1 MYSIVSSANTL
12 RLSVFRFTSPAK
24 TPGSCQEKV
33 QRDLEKPSFEEKT
46 RFLAHIL
53 DMSETPITPF
63 AHIMELRD
71 KPTNSQQSTAAA
83 NTDFARTVVSVYQ
96 NTHDTRGITAPLSSV
111 IQRVRSGALGL
122 KHKTARARTLA
133 VKNRSA
139 YRNFKGKQLP
149 AFTPAGVFSKR
160 NCQSIAAHSGLLVL
174 DYDHIEAHNLTHI
187 KEIATGAVH
196 TAAAFISP
204 SGSGVKVLVA
214 VDPKPTD
221 AASHTGAW
229 RAAAAYYDDLL
240 SATADSSGKDLPRL
254 TFLAHD
260 PSAYLAQE
268 VIPLHWEAPADTTH
282 SPPHPSE
289 NGATVAPDKTKT
301 EDRKVATDL
310 AILTEAL
317 GYIPP
322 DDYETWL
329 LVGMAIHH
337 DGGDISIWEEW
348 SRAAPSKYEPGAC
361 EHKWRTFTAGG
372 GITLGTV
379 YDLARQN
386 GWNGRAKPPSSHNG
400 AKAQSVR
407 LPYSD
412 AYNAEL
418 FARRHGHDFRWID
431 DNNHWQHWT
440 GKRWSVDRRNVI
452 YERMKATILE
462 LSAKAETM
470 PDNDA
475 VSKLFKHIA
484 SSLSQV
490 KIKAGIESAR
500 SLLAAVP
507 EDFDTK
513 GHLFN
518 CANGT
523 IDLRDGNFR
532 EHRREDL
539 QTRYSG
545 FEWRGLD
552 YENGDWNRFMD
563 QIQPDPR
570 VREFLQ
576 RATGYSATDS
586 VREECLFY
594 LYGDGANGKSTF
606 IESIWRAMGSY
617 CQAAMA
623 GAIQRADG
631 QYENPTA
638 LQYAIAD
645 MKGARM
651 VVHDEVESGA
661 RLAES
666 FVKKLTGG
674 DTRKGRHPYAKRSI
688 EYRPTDTPWLYG
700 NHKLEIRGADDG
712 IWRRIHLVNF
722 TQRFAGADKNNRLKE
737 HLTGNPEIQSAILA
751 WIVRGAVQW
760 YAQGLEPPEAV
771 REATE
776 EYRRDQDDVGRF
788 VEMFCV
794 RSEDAYA
801 RTSDLYER
809 YETLFEGTK
818 SKNAFGRELTRRG
831 FKIGQR
837 RVAGKKA
844 KVRLGIALL

>member
-1 MYSIVSSANTL
+1 M
-12 RLSVFRFTSPAK
+12 
-24 TPGSCQEKV
+24 
-33 QRDLEKPSFEEKT
+33 
-46 RFLAHIL
+46 
-53 DMSETPITPF
+53 
-63 AHIMELRD
+63 MELRD
-71 KPTNSQQSTAAA
+71 KPTDSPPPI
-83 NTDFARTVVSVYQ
+83 TDATIDFSRTVVSVYQ

-122 KHKTARARTLA
+122 KHKTAQARALA
-133 VKNRSA
+133 VKDKTA
-139 YRNFKGKQLP
+139 YRSFKGKQLP

-160 NCQSIAAHSGLLVL
+160 NCQGLAAHSGLLVL
-174 DYDHIEAHNLTHI
+174 DYDHIEAGNLTEI
-187 KEIATGAVH
+187 KAIVTGSTH

-204 SGSGVKVLVA
+204 SGNGIKALVA
-214 VDPKPTD
+214 VEPKPTD
-221 AASHTGAW
+221 AASHTAAW
-229 RAAAAYYDDLL
+229 RAAAAYYDELVFA
-240 SATADSSGKDLPRL
+240 SADSSGKDLPRL

-260 PSAYLAQE
+260 PSAYLAQQ
-268 VIPLHWEAPADTTH
+268 VTPLRWEMPDLSANSPAQA
-282 SPPHPSE
+282 SE
-289 NGATVAPDKTKT
+289 NGKRVIPHKEKT
-301 EDRKVATDL
+301 ENGRVPTDVSVL
-310 AILTEAL
+310 AEAL

-337 DGGDISIWEEW
+337 DGGDISLWEEW
-348 SRAAPSKYEPGAC
+348 SRSAPSKYEPGAC
-361 EHKWRTFTAGG
+361 ERKWRTFTAGG
-372 GITLGTV
+372 GVTLGTV

-386 GWNGRAKPPSSHNG
+386 GWNGRAKPPSSRNG

-412 AYNAEL
+412 AYNADL
-418 FARRHGHDFRWID
+418 FARQHGHDFRWVD
-431 DNNHWQHWT
+431 DNNHWLHWT
-440 GKRWSVDRRNVI
+440 GKRWEVDRRNVI
-452 YERMKATILE
+452 NERMKTTILG

-475 VSKLFKHIA
+475 ISKLYKHIA

-490 KIKAGIESAR
+490 KVKAAIESAR

-507 EDFDTK
+507 EDFDTI
-513 GHLFN
+513 GYLFN
-518 CANGT
+518 CANGA
-523 IDLRDGNFR
+523 IDLRDGSFR

-539 QTRYSG
+539 QTRHSG
-545 FEWRGLD
+545 FAWKGLD
-552 YENGDWNRFMD
+552 YENADWNRFVE
-563 QIQPDPR
+563 QIQPDPH
-570 VREFLQ
+570 VRAFLQ
-576 RATGYSATDS
+576 RAAGYSATDS
-586 VREECLFY
+586 VREECLLY
-594 LYGDGANGKSTF
+594 LYGNGANGKSTF

-674 DTRKGRHPYAKRSI
+674 DTRKGRHPYAKRPI

-722 TQRFAGADKNNRLKE
+722 TQRFDGADKDNRLKE
-737 HLTGNPEIQSAILA
+737 HLTTNPDIQSAILA
-751 WIVRGAVQW
+751 WIARGAVEW
-760 YAQGLEPPEAV
+760 YAHGLEPPDAV
-771 REATE
+771 RKATE
-776 EYRRDQDDVGRF
+776 EYRRDQDDIGRF
-788 VEMFCV
+788 IDTFCV
-794 RSEDAYA
+794 QKEDAFA
-801 RTSDLYER
+801 RTSDLYAC
-809 YETLFEGTK
+809 YETRFEGTK

-831 FKIGQR
+831 FGIGQR
-837 RVAGKKA
+837 RVGGEKA
-844 KVRLGIALL
+844 KVRIGIALL